1 MYIIFDS
8 NIWISELGLNTTLG
22 AAVRFFV
29 KSKQA
34 TVVLPEVIRLETERN
49 LKAALT
55 KYVVDL
61 EKNHRQLLTIFGKLK
76 EMVLPDKTTIDEKIA
91 SIFGA
96 CQLELLEIPMSLE
109 SARSSFIKTIDKVP
123 PSGEKDQQ
131 FKDGVIWADILV
143 LLEKDDVYFI
153 TEDKA
158 FYKNREYKNG
168 LADNMSFEAKGAA
181 HKICL
186 FNSLSEFL
194 QEIRAAIKLDE
205 DSLVKQYWDSNKI
218 NIEGILERNCFSTT
232 GPPTISA
239 ELYVTED
246 ANRLYVEFTMTFT
259 CEDLLAAGR
268 DGILKFNGDCTFL
281 AQENSFSSFRSRG
294 EEITFK
300 TDEGEQ
306 KSQSAYLYADCLVLG
321 HKTVDH
327 TVKYKI
333 SD

>member
-55 KYVVDL
+55 KYISDL

-76 EMVLPDKTTIDEKIA
+76 EMVLPDKAAINEKVA

-96 CQLELLEIPMSLE
+96 CQLELLEIPMSLK

-143 LLEKDDVYFI
+143 LLEKDDVNFV

-168 LADNMSFEAKGAA
+168 LADNLRFEAKEAA

-186 FNSLSEFL
+186 FNSLSKFL
-194 QEIRAAIKLDE
+194 QEIQTEIKLDE
-205 DSLVKQYWDSNKI
+205 DTLVKQYWDSNKK
-218 NIEGILERNCFSTT
+218 NIEGILEQNSFSTT

-246 ANRLYVEFTMTFT
+246 ANRLYVEFAMIFT

-268 DGILKFNGDCTFL
+268 EGILKLKGDCTFL
-281 AQENSFSSFRSRG
+281 TQEKAFSSFRSRG